1 MVSARSSAHL
11 AAFSTSQIDLL
22 DGKPSGETAD
32 HMLTT
37 TIFGFDGARSRGC
50 GLEAPRLPSERHD
63 VRVPFALP
71 EYERAFIEFL
81 RDAVDSLARAGSPL
95 LSQIE
100 VVKQST
106 TVASTIRD
114 RSGVDVELPERE
126 VGFGFMT
133 SLEAVRSADY
143 DEFAG
148 HLYEAA
154 ESLGKDMAKSIF
166 EDIGTITEAT
176 GNVVDAGGE
185 LTFEK
190 LYEVMDGM
198 EWGLTDEGEL
208 SVPSVFVNPAM
219 IEQLRALETPETQAA
234 MEELR
239 ARKYEEALARRRRR
253 RLS

>member
-1 MVSARSSAHL
+1 M
-11 AAFSTSQIDLL
+11 
-22 DGKPSGETAD
+22 
-32 HMLTT
+32 
-37 TIFGFDGARSRGC
+37 
-50 GLEAPRLPSERHD
+50 
-63 VRVPFALP
+63 PFALP
-71 EYERAFIEFL
+71 EYERAYVEFL
-81 RDAVDSLARAGSPL
+81 RDTVEGLARAGSPL

-100 VVKQST
+100 VEKQST
-106 TVASTIRD
+106 TVASRIRD
-114 RSGVDVELPERE
+114 RAGVDVDLPERD
-126 VGFGFMT
+126 VGFGFTT

-148 HLYEAA
+148 QLYEAA
-154 ESLGKDMAKSIF
+154 EALGKDMAKWIF
-166 EDIGTITEAT
+166 EDVGTITEAT

-208 SVPSVFVNPAM
+208 SVPSLFVNPAM
-219 IEQLRALETPETQAA
+219 MEKLRALETPETQAA

-239 ARKYEEALARRRRR
+239 ARKYEEALARRRSR